1 MAENNEE
8 LNKFKE
14 MTSIEQFLEYIEGKA
29 DPFAGY
35 SLEDLQTIAGIVNG
49 FGDSKAKEVVVAKIN
64 AEIAKQQNNPQPATQ
79 QEQQEQKPAQTA
91 DSKIDDI
98 EQFVTQPSY
107 SAYRKYEELSRE
119 MVAQSQSIDPK
130 GTFEHLP
137 EANEIIENAQKVVD
151 LAQQEEE
158 ITPESAV
165 SLKDYISILRD
176 ARTFDVAEKEKM
188 DALEIKVDEQLE
200 VFDKE
205 NGIIDEKT
213 NTNKLKDIS
222 AEELKNR
229 EDDWYN
235 IADNIVNKNNDE
247 LDNIIKNLAVQE
259 LKIEDD
265 SPFYKE
271 VIQHAAEQTKISPD
285 KVKDI
290 YAKGLKGEELSEDE
304 AQLFDTMEELRK
316 AMKAKVFSDKFA
328 DLKAQF
334 EATKLTEL
342 AKLTAEELYPMTADM
357 SEQEKAEAQKKR
369 ETYLDKWLE
378 SGKKS
383 EQDWIEEN
391 TLRALKERHP
401 DIDDDKLLKDFAQ
414 EYKELKEAY
423 TNVANEISNATKSA
437 YVTRVDLLA
446 NRTARLTKSP
456 DINPNTKDFL
466 KEFAEN
472 NPKSYAAGKIALTVG
487 KSVAI
492 SSSVKAV
499 FGFKGMAAYSAYNT
513 HKAIKKSWAKYK
525 EQAISNGKTANLAGF
540 WGYLKDNPNERVTI
554 ISGVA
559 KTTIMSTLA
568 VAGTAL
574 GFDNVPGVSAAL
586 VAATNAAAA
595 TAKVVYNRGKIKDG
609 FKKLYEKAKN
619 SPKFKKWGIIGLVG
633 AGAAAATYMLLPD
646 ETKEKIGETFGN
658 LFSKDKDDNMTDLDK
673 KLIEESGGKGLTD
686 AEREELLKNVK
697 NMPKNNG
704 DISDPLGTK
713 ATENTGEEAA
723 KAAAEVP
730 ALTEADTKLLVTDC
744 KMGPDPIVAKL
755 EQMGVLSQEDKA
767 KLIGAGGR
775 SDGVASRV
783 LASYLG
789 HPYDNT
795 EVPVHANLTAEQ
807 QQELNQFIHSPE
819 YQQRCDELNAPAN
832 ARHLAELKEKVAPE
846 NNGGNGSNGGN
857 DGSVLDNA
865 NSNIN
870 GGSGN
875 AAPTP
880 EASKTSVS
888 LSRNKA
894 FLGITTKHGV
904 EDAKVEV
911 ASGQENY
918 QTLRNA
924 AISQH
929 LQDNHY
935 KHMSASMT
943 DEKGNEA
950 VAKVTVRGKSADDLS
965 VKTKITNQ
973 DGTTMSEKMVSKK
986 GVISS
991 TYKNNVV
998 SDMNG
1003 DGVSDNLVGK
1013 ARFGNDE
1020 YAAYKTSDGKEVIVR
1035 SQRLSDGSYKEVSRS
1050 EVKNAK
1056 SVLNQ
1061 IVKSQ
1066 RSAFTD
1072 KSR

>member
-8 LNKFKE
+8 LNKIKE
-14 MTSIEQFLEYIEGKA
+14 MTSAEQFLESIEGKA

-35 SLEDLQTIAGIVNG
+35 SLEDLQSVASVVKG
-49 FGDSKAKEVVVAKIN
+49 FGDSKAKEAVVAMIN
-64 AEIAKQQNNPQPATQ
+64 AEIAKQQNN
-79 QEQQEQKPAQTA
+79 QKPAQEQETQEQKTPQSA
-91 DSKIDDI
+91 EEPLEDI
-98 EQFVTQPSY
+98 EQFITQPSY
-107 SAYRKYEELSRE
+107 SVYRDYTISAKSMAEKSKNI
-119 MVAQSQSIDPK
+119 APA
-130 GTFEHLP
+130 GTFENFPKLQ
-137 EANEIIENAQKVVD
+137 EIVNNSQKVID
-151 LAQQEEE
+151 LVSKEE

-165 SLKDYISILRD
+165 FLKDYISILRD
-176 ARTFDVAEKEKM
+176 AKTLEGAEKEKI
-188 DALEIKVDEQLE
+188 DALEIAVDKQLE

-213 NTNKLKDIS
+213 NKNKLENIS
-222 AEELKNR
+222 AGELESR
-229 EDDWYN
+229 ENDWYN
-235 IADNIVNKNNDE
+235 VANKVTNKSGDE
-247 LDNIIKNLAVQE
+247 LDEIIKNLAVQE

-265 SPFYKE
+265 LPFYKE
-271 VIQHAAEQTKISPD
+271 VIKHAAEQTGIAPEKI
-285 KVKDI
+285 KDL
-290 YAKGLKGEELSEDE
+290 YTKGLKGESLTKEET
-304 AQLFDTMEELRK
+304 QLFDTMEALKE
-316 AMKAKVFSDKFA
+316 AMKSKVFADKFS

-342 AKLTAEELYPMTADM
+342 AKLTAEELYPIKPDM

-369 ETYLDKWLE
+369 EAYLDKWLE

-391 TLRALKERHP
+391 VLRTLKTRHP
-401 DIDDDKLLKDFAQ
+401 DTDDNKLLNEYAQ
-414 EYKELKEAY
+414 EYKELKDAY
-423 TNVANEISNATKSA
+423 TNVAQEISNATKAA
-437 YVTRVDLLA
+437 YVTKVDLLA

-466 KEFAEN
+466 QDFATN
-472 NPKSYAAGKIALTVG
+472 NPKSYVAGKIALTIG

-525 EQAISNGKTANLAGF
+525 EQAVSNGKTANLAGF

-554 ISGVA
+554 VSGIA

-586 VAATNAAAA
+586 VTATNAAAT
-595 TAKVVYNRGKIKDG
+595 TAKVVYNRGKIKAG

-619 SPKFKKWGIIGLVG
+619 SPKFKKWGLIGLVG

-646 ETKEKIGETFGN
+646 ETKEKISEALGN
-658 LFSKDKDDNMTDLDK
+658 VFSKEDDENTTDLDNK
-673 KLIEESGGKGLTD
+673 AVKG
-686 AEREELLKNVK
+686 AE
-697 NMPKNNG
+697 
-704 DISDPLGTK
+704 TK
-713 ATENTGEEAA
+713 ALSGNETPTAP
-723 KAAAEVP
+723 KAQPGAEVS
-730 ALTEADTKLLVTDC
+730 ALTESDTKLLVTDC

-767 KLIGAGGR
+767 KLIDAGDRNG
-775 SDGVASRV
+775 GVASRV

-789 HPYDNT
+789 HPYDKT
-795 EVPVHANLTAEQ
+795 EVPVHASLTAEQ
-807 QQELNQFIHSPE
+807 QQELNQFLHSSE
-819 YQQRCDELNAPAN
+819 YQQQCDACNAPAN
-832 ARHLAELKEKVAPE
+832 ASKLAELKEKVANG
-846 NNGGNGSNGGN
+846 NNGESSEAEANIEQR
-857 DGSVLDNA
+857 NA
-865 NSNIN
+865 NIDSNIN
-870 GGSGN
+870 GNNSLNEGGEN
-875 AAPTP
+875 TTPTP
-880 EASKTSVS
+880 EASRVGVSV
-888 LSRNKA
+888 SRNKA
-894 FLGITTKHGV
+894 FLGITTKHNVGDAQIEV
-904 EDAKVEV
+904 KAGAED
-911 ASGQENY
+911 Y

-929 LQDNHY
+929 LQDDKF

-943 DEKGNEA
+943 DENGNET
-950 VAKVTVRGKSADDLS
+950 VAKVTVRGKSADNLS

-973 DGTTMSEKMVSKK
+973 DGTTMSEKMVSQK

-998 SDMNG
+998 ADMNG

-1056 SVLNQ
+1056 STLNQ

-1066 RSAFTD
+1066 RSAFAD